1 MENVIQQNIPPFQPT
16 PVTPVPSST
25 NWSRIIIFVLI
36 GLVLIVGSVFVG
48 IQIRKSQITKQPP
61 IVEQPTTF
69 PTQAVINPTTI
80 LTNEPNPTIDPT
92 SDWKTYNIKELNIS
106 FKLPEELVNLGKW
119 ETQILSG
126 ETGNN
131 ICFKLADK
139 ISFGVSSV
147 MAGGIGICDN
157 IKFRINSNSF
167 DYSAGRGGVFGDIQG
182 YKKIGANYYVDKAS
196 DPIPTELVTEIKNIN
211 DLVYL
216 KIIGKNA
223 TEGEWRGP
231 IGGTPGDKQIGALI
245 NTSNPQYRGI
255 AISMDLTDTLTIN
268 LFDQILSTF
277 KFSN

>member
-48 IQIRKSQITKQPP
+48 IQIGKSQITKQPP
-61 IVEQPTTF
+61 IVEQPTIF

-182 YKKIGANYYVDKAS
+182 YKKIGSIDNLEFRIKNCFISSSDGFVKFQPRGEEEKICRQLPPIFLIRFKAS
-196 DPIPTELVTEIKNIN
+196 EYPPEI
-211 DLVYL
+211 D
-216 KIIGKNA
+216 
-223 TEGEWRGP
+223 
-231 IGGTPGDKQIGALI
+231 
-245 NTSNPQYRGI
+245 
-255 AISMDLTDTLTIN
+255 
-268 LFDQILSTF
+268 
-277 KFSN
+277 